1 MLPPQSSHPLN
12 MDAYLDRQTS
22 DLWTV
27 SECCDGEQVGYSEED
42 AVKVI
47 GKDKIKVWTLRFC
60 VRVFL
65 CFNFFSVFFFSFFF
79 SKRVLWI
86 DLEVEVY
93 HCTAQPLEWNLNSER
108 KAWTD
113 VIMTQVWDKPAVW
126 WNDSEDEIC
135 FLHRCR
141 RIWVTWSWLWTRR
154 PKKRQGLIARKVRV
168 RHFPMQGMSILH
180 YKLQESSWIA
190 GIASSKLLWIQFCE
204 CHEFAC
210 HSEATQLSYPKRFW
224 ISSKL
229 QSALFFAFAGGG
241 NPYLGAQRRRNYSGP
256 CCGHPLWGHKGALRW
271 LRRLVTMKWTRRT
284 RVDGQR
290 GAIVD
295 LKLIEK
301 MKHKKHTHLV

>member
-1 MLPPQSSHPLN
+1 MRISTGKRVTYGLSVN
-12 MDAYLDRQTS
+12 AVTENRLDIQRRMQWRSLERTRS
-22 DLWTV
+22 RSGPWD
-27 SECCDGEQVGYSEED
+27 
-42 AVKVI
+42 
-47 GKDKIKVWTLRFC
+47 
-60 VRVFL
+60 
-65 CFNFFSVFFFSFFF
+65 SVFGFSYVLIFFSFFLLFF